1 MARVCPCWRAYD
13 LRQQH
18 HGCLSTSLNLYPSD
32 PEGRKAK
39 RSAGGAAGQV
49 RAGDQSQDRQGAG
62 PRSTGE
68 AARPRRRGARMKR
81 REFITLLGGG
91 AAAWPLAARAQQP
104 ATPVIGFLDG
114 QSFDLHLM
122 TAFRQAL
129 KDAGYI
135 EGRNVAIYFRSADG
149 QTDRLVTLAGDIVG
163 RRIAVIVT
171 AGGGASALAAYA
183 ATTTVPIVFVTG
195 VDPVSSG
202 LVMSLNRP
210 GGNATG
216 VYIFQQVLE
225 GKRLGLLRELV
236 PSAASMAVLLNPT
249 NANFQTQLRGVQD
262 AARDLGQQVSILS
275 ANTEREIDV
284 AFATTAQSGARA
296 LLVGSDPFFGSERDQ
311 VIALAARHAIPAI
324 YEGREFATAGG
335 LASYGTS
342 LADAYRQAGTYAGRI
357 LKGEK
362 PADLPIVQPTKF
374 EFVINLKTAK
384 ALGLDVSPGLAAS
397 ADEIIE

>member
-1 MARVCPCWRAYD
+1 V
-13 LRQQH
+13 
-18 HGCLSTSLNLYPSD
+18 N
-32 PEGRKAK
+32 
-39 RSAGGAAGQV
+39 
-49 RAGDQSQDRQGAG
+49 
-62 PRSTGE
+62 
-68 AARPRRRGARMKR
+68 R
-81 REFITLLGGG
+81 REFISLLGGA

-104 ATPVIGFLDG
+104 AMPVIGFLDG

-163 RRIAVIVT
+163 RRVAVIVAT
-171 AGGGASALAAYA
+171 GGGAAALAAYA
-183 ATTTVPIVFVTG
+183 ATTTIPIVFVAG
-195 VDPVSSG
+195 VDPVTSG

-236 PSAASMAVLLNPT
+236 PSAASIAVLLNPT

-262 AARDLGQQVSILS
+262 SARDLGQQVSILS

-284 AFATTAQSGARA
+284 AFASVAQSGARA
-296 LLVGSDPFFGSERDQ
+296 LLVGSDPFFSSERDQ
-311 VIALAARHAIPAI
+311 VIALSARHAIPAI

-342 LADAYRQAGTYAGRI
+342 LADAYRQAALYAGRI

-384 ALGLDVSPGLAAS
+384 TLGLDVSPGLAAS
-397 ADEIIE
+397 ADEIVE

>member
-1 MARVCPCWRAYD
+1 V
-13 LRQQH
+13 
-18 HGCLSTSLNLYPSD
+18 
-32 PEGRKAK
+32 
-39 RSAGGAAGQV
+39 
-49 RAGDQSQDRQGAG
+49 
-62 PRSTGE
+62 
-68 AARPRRRGARMKR
+68 KR
-81 REFITLLGGG
+81 REFISLLGG
-91 AAAWPLAARAQQP
+91 ATAWPLAARAQQP
-104 ATPVIGFLDG
+104 AMPVIGFLDG

-129 KDAGYI
+129 KEAGYV

-163 RRIAVIVT
+163 RRVAAIVT

-342 LADAYRQAGTYAGRI
+342 LADAYHQAGTYAGRI

>member
-1 MARVCPCWRAYD
+1 MR
-13 LRQQH
+13 
-18 HGCLSTSLNLYPSD
+18 
-32 PEGRKAK
+32 
-39 RSAGGAAGQV
+39 
-49 RAGDQSQDRQGAG
+49 
-62 PRSTGE
+62 
-68 AARPRRRGARMKR
+68 R
-81 REFITLLGGG
+81 REFIALLGG
-91 AAAWPLAARAQQP
+91 AVTAWPLAGRAQQ
-104 ATPVIGFLDG
+104 AMPVIGFLDG

-149 QTDRLVTLAGDIVG
+149 QTDRLVTLAGDIIG
-163 RRIAVIVT
+163 RRVAVIVT
-171 AGGGASALAAYA
+171 TGGGAAALAAYA
-183 ATTTVPIVFVTG
+183 ATTTIPIVFVNG

-202 LVMSLNRP
+202 LVVSLNRP

-236 PSAASMAVLLNPT
+236 PSAASIAVLLNPT

-284 AFATTAQSGARA
+284 AFATVAQSGARA
-296 LLVGSDPFFGSERDQ
+296 LLVGSDPFFSSERDQ
-311 VIALAARHAIPAI
+311 VIALAARYAIPAI

-342 LADAYRQAGTYAGRI
+342 LADAYRQAALYAGRI

-374 EFVINLKTAK
+374 EFVINMKTAK
-384 ALGLDVSPGLAAS
+384 TLGLDVSPGLAAS
-397 ADEIIE
+397 ADEIVE

>member
-1 MARVCPCWRAYD
+1 M
-13 LRQQH
+13 QF
-18 HGCLSTSLNLYPSD
+18 
-32 PEGRKAK
+32 
-39 RSAGGAAGQV
+39 
-49 RAGDQSQDRQGAG
+49 
-62 PRSTGE
+62 GE
-68 AARPRRRGARMKR
+68 LKR
-81 REFITLLGGG
+81 REFITLLSSYAG
-91 AAAWPLAARAQQP
+91 AWPFAARAQQP

-114 QSFDLHLM
+114 QSFDPHLM
-122 TAFRQAL
+122 TAFREAL

-163 RRIAVIVT
+163 RRVAVIVT
-171 AGGGASALAAYA
+171 TGGGAAALAAYA
-183 ATTTVPIVFVTG
+183 ATTTIPIVFVSG
-195 VDPVSSG
+195 VDPVTSG

-210 GGNATG
+210 GSNATG

-225 GKRLGLLRELV
+225 GKRLGLLHGLV
-236 PSAASMAVLLNPT
+236 PAAALIAVLLNPT

-262 AARDLGQQVSILS
+262 TARALGQQVSILS
-275 ANTEREIDV
+275 ASTERDIDV
-284 AFATTAQSGARA
+284 AFATLTGSGAGA
-296 LLVGSDPFFGSERDQ
+296 LLVGSDPFFNNERDQ
-311 VIALAARHAIPAI
+311 VVALAARHAIPAI

-342 LADAYRQAGTYAGRI
+342 LADAYRQASIYAGRI
-357 LKGEK
+357 LRGEK

-384 ALGLDVSPGLAAS
+384 ALGLDVPPGLSSS

>member
-1 MARVCPCWRAYD
+1 M
-13 LRQQH
+13 
-18 HGCLSTSLNLYPSD
+18 
-32 PEGRKAK
+32 
-39 RSAGGAAGQV
+39 
-49 RAGDQSQDRQGAG
+49 
-62 PRSTGE
+62 
-68 AARPRRRGARMKR
+68 RRRK
-81 REFITLLGGG
+81 FITLLGGVI
-91 AAAWPLAARAQQP
+91 AWPIATRAQQP
-104 ATPVIGFLDG
+104 AMPVIGFLDG

-149 QTDRLVTLAGDIVG
+149 QTDRLVTLAGDIIGQRV
-163 RRIAVIVT
+163 AVIVT
-171 AGGGASALAAYA
+171 TGGGAAALAAYA
-183 ATTTVPIVFVTG
+183 ATTTIPIVFVNG

-236 PSAASMAVLLNPT
+236 PSAASIAVLLNPT
-249 NANFQTQLRGVQD
+249 NANFQSQLRGVQD

-275 ANTEREIDV
+275 ANTERDIDA
-284 AFATTAQSGARA
+284 AFATVAQSRAGA
-296 LLVGSDPFFGSERDQ
+296 LLVGSDPFFNNERDQ

-324 YEGREFATAGG
+324 YEGREFAMAGG

-342 LADAYRQAGTYAGRI
+342 LADAYRQAGIYTGRI
-357 LKGEK
+357 LRGEK
-362 PADLPIVQPTKF
+362 PADLPVAQPAKF

-384 ALGLDVSPGLAAS
+384 ALGLDVPSGVSAS
-397 ADEIIE
+397 ADEIVE

>member
-1 MARVCPCWRAYD
+1 
-13 LRQQH
+13 
-18 HGCLSTSLNLYPSD
+18 
-32 PEGRKAK
+32 
-39 RSAGGAAGQV
+39 
-49 RAGDQSQDRQGAG
+49 
-62 PRSTGE
+62 
-68 AARPRRRGARMKR
+68 MKR
-81 REFITLLGGG
+81 RDFITLVGG
-91 AAAWPLAARAQQP
+91 ATAWPLAARAQQP
-104 ATPVIGFLDG
+104 AMPVIGFLDG

-122 TAFRQAL
+122 TAFRQAV

-135 EGRNVAIYFRSADG
+135 EGRNVTIYFRSADG
-149 QTDRLVTLAGDIVG
+149 QTDRLVTLVGDIVG
-163 RRIAVIVT
+163 RRVAAIVT

-284 AFATTAQSGARA
+284 AFATAAQSGARA

-342 LADAYRQAGTYAGRI
+342 LADAYRQAGTYVGRI

>member
-1 MARVCPCWRAYD
+1 MLD
-13 LRQQH
+13 LR
-18 HGCLSTSLNLYPSD
+18 
-32 PEGRKAK
+32 
-39 RSAGGAAGQV
+39 
-49 RAGDQSQDRQGAG
+49 
-62 PRSTGE
+62 
-68 AARPRRRGARMKR
+68 R
-81 REFITLLGGG
+81 REFITLLGGA

-104 ATPVIGFLDG
+104 AMPVIGFLDG

-135 EGRNVAIYFRSADG
+135 EGRNIAIYFRSADG
-149 QTDRLVTLAGDIVG
+149 QTDRLVTLAGDIIG
-163 RRIAVIVT
+163 RRVAVIIT
-171 AGGGASALAAYA
+171 TGGGAAALAAHA
-183 ATTTVPIVFVTG
+183 ATTTIPIVFVNG

-236 PSAASMAVLLNPT
+236 PSAASIAVLLNPT

-262 AARDLGQQVSILS
+262 AARDLGLQVSILS

-284 AFATTAQSGARA
+284 AFATVAQSGARA
-296 LLVGSDPFFGSERDQ
+296 LLVGSDPFFSSERDQ

-342 LADAYRQAGTYAGRI
+342 LADAYRQAALYAGRI

-384 ALGLDVSPGLAAS
+384 TLGLDVSPGLAAS
-397 ADEIIE
+397 ADEIVE

>member
-1 MARVCPCWRAYD
+1 MR
-13 LRQQH
+13 
-18 HGCLSTSLNLYPSD
+18 
-32 PEGRKAK
+32 
-39 RSAGGAAGQV
+39 
-49 RAGDQSQDRQGAG
+49 
-62 PRSTGE
+62 
-68 AARPRRRGARMKR
+68 R
-81 REFITLLGGG
+81 REFITLIGGV
-91 AAAWPLAARAQQP
+91 AAAWPLAARAQQQ
-104 ATPVIGFLDG
+104 AMPVIGFLDG

-149 QTDRLVTLAGDIVG
+149 QTDRLVTLAGDIIG
-163 RRIAVIVT
+163 RRVAVIIT
-171 AGGGASALAAYA
+171 TGGGAAALAAYA
-183 ATTTVPIVFVTG
+183 ATTTIPIVFVNG

-236 PSAASMAVLLNPT
+236 PSAASIAVLLNPT

-275 ANTEREIDV
+275 ANTERDIDV
-284 AFATTAQSGARA
+284 AFATVAQSGARA
-296 LLVGSDPFFGSERDQ
+296 LLVGSDPFFSSERDQ

-335 LASYGTS
+335 LASYGAS
-342 LADAYRQAGTYAGRI
+342 LADAYRQAALYAGRI

-384 ALGLDVSPGLAAS
+384 TLGLDVSPGLAAS
-397 ADEIIE
+397 ADEIVE

>member
-1 MARVCPCWRAYD
+1 M
-13 LRQQH
+13 
-18 HGCLSTSLNLYPSD
+18 TS
-32 PEGRKAK
+32 
-39 RSAGGAAGQV
+39 
-49 RAGDQSQDRQGAG
+49 
-62 PRSTGE
+62 
-68 AARPRRRGARMKR
+68 R
-81 REFITLLGGG
+81 REFIALVGG
-91 AAAWPLAARAQQP
+91 AAAWPVVARAQQP
-104 ATPVIGFLDG
+104 AMPVIGFLDG
-114 QSFDLHLM
+114 QSFDPHLM

-129 KDAGYI
+129 KDAGYV
-135 EGRNVAIYFRSADG
+135 EGRNVEIYFRSADG
-149 QTDRLVTLAGDIVG
+149 QTVRLVTLAGDIVG
-163 RRIAVIVT
+163 RRVAVIVT
-171 AGGGASALAAYA
+171 TGGGAAALAAYA
-183 ATTTVPIVFVTG
+183 ATTTIPIVFVNG

-236 PSAASMAVLLNPT
+236 PSAASIAVLLNPT
-249 NANFQTQLRGVQD
+249 NANFQSQLRGVQD

-342 LADAYRQAGTYAGRI
+342 LADAYRQAALYAGRI

-374 EFVINLKTAK
+374 ECVINLKTAK
-384 ALGLDVSPGLAAS
+384 TLGLDVSPGLAAS
-397 ADEIIE
+397 ADEIVE

>member
-1 MARVCPCWRAYD
+1 
-13 LRQQH
+13 
-18 HGCLSTSLNLYPSD
+18 
-32 PEGRKAK
+32 
-39 RSAGGAAGQV
+39 V
-49 RAGDQSQDRQGAG
+49 R
-62 PRSTGE
+62 
-68 AARPRRRGARMKR
+68 R
-81 REFITLLGGG
+81 REFITLLGSG

-104 ATPVIGFLDG
+104 VMPVIGFLDG

-122 TAFRQAL
+122 TAFRQAV

-135 EGRNVAIYFRSADG
+135 EGRNVTIYFRSADG
-149 QTDRLVTLAGDIVG
+149 QTDRLVTLVGDIVG
-163 RRIAVIVT
+163 RRVAVIVT

-284 AFATTAQSGARA
+284 AFATAAQSGARA

-342 LADAYRQAGTYAGRI
+342 LADAYRQAGTYVGRI